1 MTRIPFDQ
9 LAKQYLED
17 FLEPLGTV
25 QRSLEVP
32 GESKLVDLWF
42 TPNPGQ
48 QGGIGLGLLNRIATT
63 PCLLEPFRNAPT
75 YAEIKSCLLKLL
87 WLQED
92 HRRKTKGQKPAPTPQ
107 ELPKLWVLAATASQP
122 VITKFGGAIQPD
134 WGKGIYHFPPAYRTA
149 IVAIDKLPPTLDT
162 LWLRILG
169 RDEVQQ
175 QAIAEL
181 LALPGS
187 DPYRDRVLQLL
198 INWRVTINLP
208 ELNPN
213 KQEQEDRNI
222 MVALSQA
229 YYEWETL
236 KIQEGIR
243 QGKLEGKL
251 DTVLR
256 LLDRRV
262 GSLSDDSRTQ
272 IQALSLHQIENL
284 ADELLDFTSAA
295 DLTNWLQ
302 RLADRLTVAT
312 HHLQQC
318 WENLAP
324 DLQAPDLQ
332 ISDLQIPVQQL
343 STPQLATLVELLPQ
357 VARRSDLVAW
367 IQGQLSNGHLDIIAP

>member
-92 HRRKTKGQKPAPTPQ
+92 RRRKTKGQKPAPTQQ
-107 ELPKLWVLAATASQP
+107 ELPKVWVLAATASKP
-122 VITKFGGAIQPD
+122 VITEFGGAIQPD
-134 WGKGIYHFPPAYRTA
+134 WGKGIYHFPPAYRAA
-149 IVAIDKLPPTLDT
+149 IVAIDKLPATLDT

-169 RDEVQQ
+169 RDKVQQ

-181 LALPGS
+181 LALPRS

-198 INWRVTINLP
+198 INWRVTIKLPDLNL
-208 ELNPN
+208 NQ
-213 KQEQEDRNI
+213 QEQEERNV

-236 KIQEGIR
+236 KIQEGIQ
-243 QGKLEGKL
+243 QGKLK
-251 DTVLR
+251 TVLR
-256 LLDRRV
+256 LLDRRI
-262 GSLSDDSRTQ
+262 GSLNDDRRAQ
-272 IQALSLHQIENL
+272 IQALSLHQIEDL

-302 RLADRLTVAT
+302 QLADRLTIAT
-312 HHLQQC
+312 HHLQQR
-318 WENLAP
+318 WENLTP
-324 DLQAPDLQ
+324 DLQTQ
-332 ISDLQIPVQQL
+332 VQQL
-343 STPQLATLVELLPQ
+343 SIPQLGAFVEALPQLASPEDLAAWLQIQLLV
-357 VARRSDLVAW
+357 D
-367 IQGQLSNGHLDIIAP
+367 

>member
-9 LAKQYLED
+9 LAKQYLEE

-42 TPNPGQ
+42 TPNPVQ
-48 QGGIGLGLLNRIATT
+48 QTTIGLGLLSRIATT

-92 HRRKTKGQKPAPTPQ
+92 RRRKTKGQKPAPTQQ
-107 ELPKLWVLAATASQP
+107 ELPKLWVLAATASKP
-122 VITKFGGAIQPD
+122 VITEFGGAIQPD

-175 QAIAEL
+175 QAISEL
-181 LALPGS
+181 LALPRS

-198 INWRVTINLP
+198 INWRVTIKLPDLNLN
-208 ELNPN
+208 LNQ
-213 KQEQEDRNI
+213 QEQEERNV

-243 QGKLEGKL
+243 QGKLK
-251 DTVLR
+251 TVLR
-256 LLDRRV
+256 LLDRRI
-262 GSLSDDSRTQ
+262 GSLNDDRRAQ
-272 IQALSLHQIENL
+272 IQALSLHQIEDL

-302 RLADRLTVAT
+302 QLADRLAT
-312 HHLQQC
+312 ATQHLRQH
-318 WENLAP
+318 WDNLTPDMKTA
-324 DLQAPDLQ
+324 DLQV
-332 ISDLQIPVQQL
+332 SDLEIQVQQL
-343 STPQLATLVELLPQ
+343 S
-357 VARRSDLVAW
+357 
-367 IQGQLSNGHLDIIAP
+367 AP